1 MDDIF
6 VPKVPK
12 DFYCEK
18 CNYKCS
24 NKKDFNKHLMT
35 RKHNKS
41 YTGVTND
48 DEKSPKIPK
57 FKCECGNTY
66 KYRQG
71 LYKHKKICSI
81 IQPEENDIDHIVK
94 IKENSTEVNQ
104 EFTQKMIETVM
115 THNHEF
121 MNMFM
126 EKMMEVMPQI
136 GNTTNNNTNSHNTTN
151 NQFNINMFLNE
162 HCKNAMNLTDF
173 IESLPITNKTYDET
187 IENGLTKTI
196 TNMMVNGLKELDI
209 LDRPIHC
216 TDTKRKTLYV
226 KEADIWEKDKE
237 LNKLLASIQQIASKQ
252 RMLINK
258 WQEANEGWETEENI
272 QTKLTTLI
280 FNVMTDIENNEK
292 ETKKI
297 ISAIGNKVYID
308 EEIKN
313 NYL

>member
-1 MDDIF
+1 MAYKNS
-6 VPKVPK
+6 PKLAEK
-12 DFYCEK
+12 YYCEY
-18 CNYKCS
+18 CDYKCS
-24 NKKDFNKHLMT
+24 KRSDFNKHILT
-35 RKHNKS
+35 RKHQRTYN
-41 YTGVTND
+41 GLTNTD
-48 DEKSPKIPK
+48 KNSPKIAK
-57 FKCECGNTY
+57 FECECGNTY
-66 KYRQG
+66 KHRQS
-71 LYKHKKICSI
+71 LYKHQKNCYIYQK
-81 IQPEENDIDHIVK
+81 EETSNNNTISTTDID
-94 IKENSTEVNQ
+94 KELLMKMLLKNQDIMEGILFKNSD
-104 EFTQKMIETVM
+104 VM
-115 THNHEF
+115 N
-121 MNMFM
+121 
-126 EKMMEVMPQI
+126 KMMEVMPQI

-173 IESLPITNKTYDET
+173 IESLPITNKTYDDT

>member
-1 MDDIF
+1 MATNKTSKNINKF
-6 VPKVPK
+6 N
-12 DFYCEK
+12 CET
-18 CNYKCS
+18 CNFICC
-24 NKKDFNKHLMT
+24 KKGDYDRHLLT
-35 RKHNKS
+35 RKHKMATDGNNVDIKKTSYICDICNKEYLDRS
-41 YTGVTND
+41 
-48 DEKSPKIPK
+48 
-57 FKCECGNTY
+57 
-66 KYRQG
+66 G
-71 LYKHKKICSI
+71 LWRHKKKCSI
-81 IQPEENDIDHIVK
+81 IQNEETSNTNNNTISTTDID
-94 IKENSTEVNQ
+94 KELLMKMLLKNQDIMEGILFKNSDVMN
-104 EFTQKMIETVM
+104 KML
-115 THNHEF
+115 
-121 MNMFM
+121 
-126 EKMMEVMPQI
+126 EVMPQI
-136 GNTTNNNTNSHNTTN
+136 GNTTNTNTNSHNTTN

-173 IESLPITNKTYDET
+173 IESLPITNKTYDDT

-252 RMLINK
+252 RMLIDK
-258 WQEANEGWETEENI
+258 WQEANKGWETEENI

-297 ISAIGNKVYID
+297 ITAIGNNVYLD

-313 NYL
+313 HYL

>member
-1 MDDIF
+1 MNLM
-6 VPKVPK
+6 PKNAVTY
-12 DFYCEK
+12 YCEK
-18 CNYKCS
+18 CDFKCS
-24 NKKDFNKHLMT
+24 KQSNWNNHVNT
-35 RKHNKS
+35 RKHINR
-41 YTGVTND
+41 TLLND
-48 DEKSPKIPK
+48 LEQKNAKKCRDDYE
-57 FKCECGNTY
+57 CECGKIYSARNSLWY
-66 KYRQG
+66 
-71 LYKHKKICSI
+71 HKKKCSI
-81 IQPEENDIDHIVK
+81 IQKEETVNNNNISTTDIDK
-94 IKENSTEVNQ
+94 EFLIKMLLKNQDIMEGILFKNSDVMN
-104 EFTQKMIETVM
+104 KML
-115 THNHEF
+115 
-121 MNMFM
+121 
-126 EKMMEVMPQI
+126 EVMPQI
-136 GNTTNNNTNSHNTTN
+136 GNTTNTNSHNTTN

-173 IESLPITNKTYDET
+173 IESLPITNKTYDDT

-280 FNVMTDIENNEK
+280 FNIMSDIENNEK

-297 ISAIGNKVYID
+297 ISAIGNKVYLD

>member
-1 MDDIF
+1 MNLY
-6 VPKVPK
+6 PKIAK
-12 DFYCEK
+12 QFNCEI
-18 CNYKCS
+18 CDYQCS
-24 NKKDFNKHLMT
+24 KKSEWEKHTLT
-35 RKHNKS
+35 RKHINRTKL
-41 YTGVTND
+41 ND
-48 DEKSPKIPK
+48 LEQINSQNSQKI
-57 FKCECGNTY
+57 FVCECGKEYSARNSLWY
-66 KYRQG
+66 
-71 LYKHKKICSI
+71 HKKKCSI
-81 IQPEENDIDHIVK
+81 VQGEENDIDHIVK

-187 IENGLTKTI
+187 IEIGLTKTI

>member
-48 DEKSPKIPK
+48 DKKSPKIPK

-126 EKMMEVMPQI
+126 EKMLEVMPQI
-136 GNTTNNNTNSHNTTN
+136 GNTTNTNSHNTTN

-173 IESLPITNKTYDET
+173 IESLPITNKTYDDT

-313 NYL
+313 KYL

>member
-1 MDDIF
+1 MADKNS
-6 VPKVPK
+6 PKLAEK
-12 DFYCEK
+12 HYCEY
-18 CNYKCS
+18 CDYKCS
-24 NKKDFNKHLMT
+24 KRSDFNKHILT
-35 RKHNKS
+35 RKHQRTYN
-41 YTGVTND
+41 GLTNAD
-48 DEKSPKIPK
+48 KNSPKIAK
-57 FKCECGNTY
+57 FECECGNTY
-66 KYRQG
+66 KHRQS
-71 LYKHKKICSI
+71 LYKHQKNCYIY
-81 IQPEENDIDHIVK
+81 QTEETTNNNTISTTDID
-94 IKENSTEVNQ
+94 KELLMKMLLKNQDIIEGILFKNSDV
-104 EFTQKMIETVM
+104 
-115 THNHEF
+115 
-121 MNMFM
+121 M
-126 EKMMEVMPQI
+126 EKMMEVMPQM
-136 GNTTNNNTNSHNTTN
+136 GNTTNTNSHNTTN

-173 IESLPITNKTYDET
+173 IESLPITNKTYDDT

-226 KEADIWEKDKE
+226 KESDIWEKDKE
-237 LNKLLASIQQIASKQ
+237 WNKLLEAIQQIASKQ

-280 FNVMTDIENNEK
+280 FNIMSDIENNEK

-297 ISAIGNKVYID
+297 ISAIGNKVYLD